1 MVCIQITKG
10 LPFMSQIVSVLFYV
24 VLSCK
29 LDFSAGWKC
38 AIVVTCT
45 LWVTGIPD
53 PSLTIMRH

>member
-1 MVCIQITKG
+1 
-10 LPFMSQIVSVLFYV
+10 MSQIVSVLFYV

-29 LDFSAGWKC
+29 LDFSAAWKC

-53 PSLTIMRH
+53 PSLAIMRH